1 MKKPSKKS
9 VIAISLVTIVSVS
22 VVAAGAIF
30 YSGSESAILRNHP
43 SFNKTKSKAKDAE
56 KTSTDI
62 AEKRDVITKDS
73 IDEEVKNIESELQN
87 VGDYSMEFNEK
98 DLEKSSLGISE

>member
-43 SFNKTKSKAKDAE
+43 HFNKPKTKEAQDSE

-62 AEKRDVITKDS
+62 V
-73 IDEEVKNIESELQN
+73 EVFYL
-87 VGDYSMEFNEK
+87 DA
-98 DLEKSSLGISE
+98 